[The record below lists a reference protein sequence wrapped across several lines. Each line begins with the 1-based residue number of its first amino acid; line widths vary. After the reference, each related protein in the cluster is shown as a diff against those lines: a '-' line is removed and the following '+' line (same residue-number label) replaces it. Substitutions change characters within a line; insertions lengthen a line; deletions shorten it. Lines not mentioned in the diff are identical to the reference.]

1 MSVEPVAKKHSK
13 VRLPHQRGKDP
24 VRNVLIGAIGSHVL
38 QRNVRIL
45 LKEFPATAIGQ
56 AGSGCRPV
64 MLSRPIPVIPGIKT
78 EHHVVTKICDIDP
91 ALRLRIIIEARFE
104 TAPGH
109 APVIPATVVATG
121 RRAAGKMKIL
131 TRPGIVTGHEILIRM
146 FMDVINAM
154 VGSVEEKVYLAPTL
168 SGLSHGQLHLV
179 NPRISRQLRI
189 SAAGHRRAPV
199 GHRRILL
206 RTQPVECVVRMTS
219 QTQFVELRRRPGRK
233 SRSPGKYGIAQLGRS
248 ILSPKSCRHTQ
259 FWRTQTRRSGR
270 RHTAINLEAWL
281 AILRIEQL
289 DRRQPLGRRGPSAH
303 NYRNRGQ
310 CQKGI
315 VEQWPVSRM
324 LRNTR

>member
-1 MSVEPVAKKHSK
+1 
-13 VRLPHQRGKDP
+13 
-24 VRNVLIGAIGSHVL
+24 
-38 QRNVRIL
+38 
-45 LKEFPATAIGQ
+45 
-56 AGSGCRPV
+56 

-78 EHHVVTKICDIDP
+78 EHHGVTKICDIDP
-91 ALRLRIIIEARFE
+91 ALRLRIIIEAGFE

-109 APVIPATVVATG
+109 TPVIAATVVATG
-121 RRAAGKMKIL
+121 RRTAGKMKIL

-154 VGSVEEKVYLAPTL
+154 VGSVEKKMYLAPML
-168 SGLSHGQLHLV
+168 SGLTHGQLHLI
-179 NPRISRQLRI
+179 NPRISSQLRI
-189 SAAGHRRAPV
+189 STSGHRRAPV
-199 GHRRILL
+199 EHRWIFL
-206 RTQPVECVVRMTS
+206 RAQPVERVVRMTS

-233 SRSPGKYGIAQLGRS
+233 PRSPSKHGIAQLGRS
-248 ILSPKSCRHTQ
+248 VLGPESCRHTQ

-281 AILRIEQL
+281 AILRIQQL
-289 DRRQPLGRRGPSAH
+289 DRRQPLGRGGPSAH

-315 VEQWPVSRM
+315 VEQWPISRM